1 MTSFVYTEAA
11 RAAERYSAS
20 LACLQASE
28 PLAPSLFQ
36 QIVVDQLDT
45 INIATRQYLRVF
57 GSESNRPTTLG
68 GKLIHYLLL
77 LMEVLGSSAAEIA
90 ETLQTSVASVNSAL
104 QKGASSTRKTE

>member
-1 MTSFVYTEAA
+1 M
-11 RAAERYSAS
+11 
-20 LACLQASE
+20 
-28 PLAPSLFQ
+28 
-36 QIVVDQLDT
+36 VDQLDT

-68 GKLIHYLLL
+68 GKLSHYLLL
-77 LMEVLGSSAAEIA
+77 LMEVLGSSAAEIT

>member
-68 GKLIHYLLL
+68 GQTDPLPTFADGGVGKLSRRNCRD
-77 LMEVLGSSAAEIA
+77 SSDFCRIR
-90 ETLQTSVASVNSAL
+90 Q
-104 QKGASSTRKTE
+104 